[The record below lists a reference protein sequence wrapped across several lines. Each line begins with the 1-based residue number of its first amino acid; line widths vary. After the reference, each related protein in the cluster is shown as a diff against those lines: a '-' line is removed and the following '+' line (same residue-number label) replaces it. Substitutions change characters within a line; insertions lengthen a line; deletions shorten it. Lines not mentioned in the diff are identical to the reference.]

1 MCVCECERV
10 CVRVSVRAR
19 DAALLIAA
27 VSAVVDILTVTVMD
41 HLLKLLKLPTQISQT
56 NRRPNTAPPA
66 PPFAI
71 TICD

>member
-1 MCVCECERV
+1 MCEC
-10 CVRVSVRAR
+10 VSVRAR

-56 NRRPNTAPPA
+56 NCRPNTAPVPL
-66 PPFAI
+66 PLQLI
-71 TICD
+71 D